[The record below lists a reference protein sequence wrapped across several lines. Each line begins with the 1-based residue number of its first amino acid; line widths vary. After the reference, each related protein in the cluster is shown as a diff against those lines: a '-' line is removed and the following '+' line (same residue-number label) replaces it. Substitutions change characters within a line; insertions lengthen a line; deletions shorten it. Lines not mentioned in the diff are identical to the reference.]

1 MSAEEM
7 FSGSPI
13 SHEPLETCIK
23 TIIGKAGDAGLTKAE
38 VTRRTQFVDH
48 RRRNTALAALIKA
61 GKIVAVRRPT
71 ATEQVI
77 VLRLAGN
84 YENAADPENMA
95 PLPVTALPPQTPVIL
110 ALDLGQRTGW
120 AVRNRD
126 GAIASGVHE
135 FRPGRFEGGG
145 MIWLRFRAWL
155 REVDETSG
163 GVGVV
168 VFEEV
173 RRHLGTAAAHA
184 YGGYLAHLTA
194 WAEANRIPYQGV
206 PVGTIKRHVTGKGN
220 ADKQAVIE
228 AVRRLGFSAG
238 RRQRGRRAGAAAL
251 GDRAGRSEASDERR
265 HAAAARRRRDRAP
278 RARLWAAAE
287 RCSRT
292 SPRAGRWCSG
302 SPSPRRRSRC
312 A

>member
-1 MSAEEM
+1 MTLEDDMNLKSVRCSVGAEPAVMSAEEM

-48 RRRNTALAALIKA
+48 RRRNAALAALIKA

-110 ALDLGQRTGW
+110 ALDLGQRAGW

-145 MIWLRFRAWL
+145 MIWLRFRSWL
-155 REVDETSG
+155 QEVDETSG

-173 RRHLGTAAAHA
+173 RRHLGTTAAHSF
-184 YGGYLAHLTA
+184 GGYLAHLTA
-194 WAEANRIPYQGV
+194 WCEVNRIPYQGV

-220 ADKQAVIE
+220 ADKAAVIA
-228 AVRRLGFSAG
+228 AVAGSASTRRTTT
-238 RRQRGRRAGAAAL
+238 RRMRWRCCT
-251 GDRAGRSEASDERR
+251 GRSHRESES
-265 HAAAARRRRDRAP
+265 RDRRGQKALWKSATAGMSAAI
-278 RARLWAAAE
+278 RAV
-287 RCSRT
+287 SRED
-292 SPRAGRWCSG
+292 
-302 SPSPRRRSRC
+302 
-312 A
+312 